1 MSQLVLEIDKIKQ
14 MMGLV
19 NEQLPSPIL
28 IEPSSRVVKSICDSE
43 KFCKAQGPITF
54 GQLKGIINAAIGER
68 IGKHI
73 GEGAFKALLRLIPWF
88 LPQIAVAGFGASILR
103 AMNKIIRPSLTETQ
117 NYKTLWGKTILRLMD
132 SAEGDLPLSDP
143 FSRIFF
149 ISDGLMNMMNEE
161 NKIKFARY
169 ISELAEKMPDNQPVP
184 DMFVENELRNWINQ
198 RFLLDPPLQQKTPK
212 K

>member
-1 MSQLVLEIDKIKQ
+1 
-14 MMGLV
+14 
-19 NEQLPSPIL
+19 
-28 IEPSSRVVKSICDSE
+28 
-43 KFCKAQGPITF
+43 
-54 GQLKGIINAAIGER
+54 
-68 IGKHI
+68 
-73 GEGAFKALLRLIPWF
+73 
-88 LPQIAVAGFGASILR
+88 
-103 AMNKIIRPSLTETQ
+103 
-117 NYKTLWGKTILRLMD
+117 MD

-169 ISELAEKMPDNQPVP
+169 ISELVEKMPDDQPVP

-198 RFLLDPPLQQKTPK
+198 RFLLDPPLQPKTPK